1 MNTENNQTKI
11 DTLILEA
18 IDDFERFLIEY
29 GLPKELV
36 RALVENEADQAPMPP
51 GFNKVKLQPSQL
63 QGDGLFALTTIN
75 SGELLAPAR
84 ISGKRTPAGR
94 YTNHSP
100 RPNAYF
106 QPLTNGDINMIAKKP
121 IYTGEEVTVD
131 YRQAG
136 SVNGVGL
143 RCNRQ
148 EMIETLRLRFT
159 NHAPNVTVEL
169 GQFLDDALQ
178 SVGYLPSIP
187 EMMDRL
193 HVNKS

>member
-1 MNTENNQTKI
+1 MIKQKQ
-11 DTLILEA
+11 DSLILEA
-18 IDDFERFLIEY
+18 INDFDRFLIEY

-36 RALVENEADQAPMPP
+36 KALVENEADQAPMPP
-51 GFNKVKLQPSQL
+51 GFDKIRLQPSQL

-106 QPLTNGDINMIAKKP
+106 QPLTNGDINMIAKKQ
-121 IYTGEEVTVD
+121 INTGEEVTVD

-159 NHAPNVTVEL
+159 HHAPNITVEL

-187 EMMDRL
+187 EMLDRL